1 MKNKKFLFVIILLIF
16 AFLLFQKE
24 ESFQKLFARL
34 TLPIKTYYIDTAEG
48 FKNSLDKHT
57 FQAKSIEELK
67 EENILLRKYL
77 YEQKMTINEL
87 QRYGKFKFKKFNN
100 NENILRIQTLSYRK
114 LNDFSIIYLSNSNKL
129 KNDKIYGLIQ
139 RNVAA
144 GIAIKKEDLLEG
156 FLLSNE
162 KCQFSTFIGKH
173 KMPGIAKGV
182 DETTME
188 INFIPKWSKISIGD
202 KVVTSGLD
210 NIFLAN
216 IPVGTVTKILTRS
229 TYKTAIIRTDADVLH
244 PDYFYL
250 VKKVPIT
257 IYDLNTSKQKLEV
270 NQTKEPKPT
279 AAEHWLILY

>member
-1 MKNKKFLFVIILLIF
+1 MKNKKFFFVIILLIF

-34 TLPIKTYYIDTAEG
+34 TLPIKTYYINTAEG

-87 QRYGKFKFKKFNN
+87 QRYGKFKFEKLNS
-100 NENILRIQTLSYRK
+100 NENVLRVQTLSYRK
-114 LNDFSIIYLSNSNKL
+114 LNDFSTIYLSNSNKL
-129 KNDKIYGLIQ
+129 ENDKIYGLIQ

-144 GIAIKKEDLLEG
+144 GIAIKKKGLLEG

-162 KCQFSTFIGKH
+162 KCQFSTFIGKY

-229 TYKTAIIRTDADVLH
+229 TYKTAIIRTYADVLH

-250 VKKVPIT
+250 VKKVPIN
-257 IYDLNTSKQKLEV
+257 IYDLNTSKQKLEK
-270 NQTKEPKPT
+270 NSTKEPKPALAT
-279 AAEHWLILY
+279 EH